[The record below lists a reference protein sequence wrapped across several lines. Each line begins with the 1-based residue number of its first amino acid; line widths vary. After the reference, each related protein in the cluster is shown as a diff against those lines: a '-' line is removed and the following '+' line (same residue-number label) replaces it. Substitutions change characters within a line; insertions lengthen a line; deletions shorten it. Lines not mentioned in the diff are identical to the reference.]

1 MVMNWMT
8 RTRLALTAAG
18 LLLACAWPAAADEAA
33 AKLAA
38 SHLEAGTLAAG
49 DAALSAV
56 LDKDPGNDEARL
68 GLGTIRFIRA
78 VEHLSQGLYRYGL
91 QPPKSFLIPVVRLPV
106 PENPNPQPITFQH
119 FRGLLQTFVTDLGAA
134 EATLA
139 LVKSDNVKLVLDLDK
154 LRYDPKGDGIIGD
167 DERLISVIER
177 VTGMA
182 RSVMPNSLVFAFDQG
197 DALWLQGYC
206 NLLMAFGD
214 FFVAYDWH
222 ESFDTTFFHFFP
234 KMSSPFR
241 DALAPVD
248 PNDYFASEGSPIAD
262 FISFLHIRWPLAE
275 PARMHEARDHL
286 KKVIAL
292 SRASWAAIEAET
304 DNDREWIPNERQ
316 TSAFQSVIV
325 DEKRI
330 ASWHA
335 VLEEAD
341 AILDGKK
348 LVPHWR
354 LRQGINIRRVFE
366 EPQPFDFVLWIT
378 GPAALPYL
386 EDGPVAT
393 SEEWSR
399 ITDSFGGGFG
409 IFAVWFN

>member
-1 MVMNWMT
+1 MNWMT
-8 RTRLALTAAG
+8 RTRLALTAAA
-18 LLLACAWPAAADEAA
+18 LLLAGTWPAAADEAA

-38 SHLEAGTLAAG
+38 SHLEAGTLSAG
-49 DAALSAV
+49 EAELSAL

-106 PENPNPQPITFQH
+106 PENPNPQPITFQD
-119 FRGLLQTFVTDLGAA
+119 FRGLLQAFVSDLGSA

-139 LVKSDNVKLVLDLDK
+139 LVKSDKVKLVLDLDK
-154 LRYDPKGDGIIGD
+154 IHYDVRGDGVIGD
-167 DERLISVIER
+167 DDRLVGVIER

-182 RSVMPNSLVFAFDQG
+182 RSVMPSSLVFAFGKG

-214 FFVAYDWH
+214 FFLAYDWH
-222 ESFDTTFFHFFP
+222 ESFETTFFHFFP

-241 DALAPVD
+241 DALAPAD
-248 PNDYFASEGSPIAD
+248 PNDYFMSEGSPIAD
-262 FISFLHIRWPLAE
+262 FISFAHIRWPLTE

-286 KKVIAL
+286 KKMIAL

-304 DNDREWIPNERQ
+304 DNDRKWIPNERQ
-316 TSAFQSVIV
+316 TSSFQSVVV
-325 DEKRI
+325 DANRI
-330 ASWHA
+330 AAWHA
-335 VLEEAD
+335 VLDEAE

-386 EDGPVAT
+386 EDGPVVT
-393 SEEWSR
+393 NEEWGR
-399 ITDSFGGGFG
+399 ITDSFGGSFG
-409 IFAVWFN
+409 VFAVWFN

>member
-1 MVMNWMT
+1 MTLMT

-18 LLLACAWPAAADEAA
+18 LLLVAAWPAAADESAA
-33 AKLAA
+33 NLAA
-38 SHLEAGTLAAG
+38 GHLEAGTLLAG
-49 DAALSAV
+49 DAELSAL

-68 GLGTIRFIRA
+68 GLGAIRFVRA

-91 QPPKSFLIPVVRLPV
+91 KPLTSFLIPVVRLPV
-106 PENPNPQPITFQH
+106 PENPDPQPITFQD
-119 FRGLLQTFVTDLGAA
+119 FRGLLQTFVSDLGSA
-134 EATLA
+134 EVTLA

-154 LRYDPKGDGIIGD
+154 LRYDVKGDGIIGD
-167 DERLISVIER
+167 DQRLVSVIER
-177 VTGMA
+177 VTGMT
-182 RSVMPNSLVFAFDQG
+182 RSMMPNSLVFAFHKG

-214 FFVAYDWH
+214 FFLAYDWH

-248 PNDYFASEGSPIAD
+248 PNDYFASEGAPVAD
-262 FISFLHIRWPLAE
+262 FISFLHIRWPLTE
-275 PARMHEARDHL
+275 PGRMHEARDRL
-286 KKVIAL
+286 KRMIAL

-304 DNDREWIPNERQ
+304 DNDRNWIPNARQ
-316 TSAFQSVIV
+316 TSPFQSVIV

-330 ASWHA
+330 AGWRA
-335 VLEEAD
+335 VLDEAD

-366 EPQPFDFVLWIT
+366 EPQPFDLVLWIT

-386 EDGPVAT
+386 EDGPMTT

-399 ITDSFGGGFG
+399 ITDSFGGSFG
-409 IFAVWFN
+409 VYAVWFN